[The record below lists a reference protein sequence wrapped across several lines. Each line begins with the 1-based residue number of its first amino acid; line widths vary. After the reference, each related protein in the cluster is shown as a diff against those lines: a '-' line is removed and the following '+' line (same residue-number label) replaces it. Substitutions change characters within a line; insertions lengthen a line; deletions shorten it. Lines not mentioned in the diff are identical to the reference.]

1 MSKATEVQIRREG
14 PIAYVQL
21 TGAARLNPIG
31 SHTSSAL
38 ADAVRGID
46 ADPDIRAAVIHGEGR
61 AFSAG
66 ADIDEINGFAD
77 ASDFSRFVQGITDAL
92 ELIER
97 SPVPFIAAIQ
107 GAAMGGGLELA
118 LACDLRVTGREV
130 KLGLPEAKLGVLP
143 GAGGTQRLPR
153 LVPHTIAFEML
164 ATGRPITGERAHQVG
179 LVNQVCDSAEEVLQ
193 AATALAHEL
202 AAGAPLVPELT
213 KSLLAE
219 TSTMSLYSAIDR
231 ERVVAT
237 ELFAS
242 EDGREGFASFVA
254 KRPAKFR
261 TRRT

>member
-1 MSKATEVQIRREG
+1 MSKATDVELRRDG
-14 PIAYVQL
+14 QIAYLQL
-21 TGAARLNPIG
+21 TGAERLNPIG
-31 SHTSSAL
+31 SHTSRAL
-38 ADAVRGID
+38 ADAVRAID
-46 ADPDIRAAVIHGEGR
+46 ADREIRAIVIHGEGR

-77 ASDFSRFVQGITDAL
+77 GSDFSRFVQGITDAL

-97 SPVPFIAAIQ
+97 SPVPFIAAIN

-118 LACDLRVTGREV
+118 LACDLRVTARDV

-164 ATGRPITGERAHQVG
+164 VTGRPITGERAYQIG
-179 LVNQVCDSAEEVLQ
+179 LVNQVCDSPNDVLWT
-193 AATALAHEL
+193 ATALAKEL
-202 AAGAPLVPELT
+202 TAGAPLVPDRT

-219 TSTMSLYSAIDR
+219 TRGMPLYPAIER
-231 ERVVAT
+231 ERVIAT

-254 KRPAKFR
+254 KRPAQYR
-261 TRRT
+261 AHRA

>member
-1 MSKATEVQIRREG
+1 MSTATDVELRREG
-14 PIAYVQL
+14 PIAFLQL
-21 TGAARLNPIG
+21 TGAERLNPIG
-31 SHTSSAL
+31 SHTSRAL
-38 ADAVRGID
+38 AEAVRAID
-46 ADPDIRAAVIHGEGR
+46 ADREVRAVVVHGEGR

-77 ASDFSRFVQGITDAL
+77 GADFSRFVQGITDAL

-118 LACDLRVTGREV
+118 LACDLRVTAREV
-130 KLGLPEAKLGVLP
+130 KLGLPEARLGVLP

-153 LVPHTIAFEML
+153 LVPHTVAFEML
-164 ATGRPITGERAHQVG
+164 VTGRPVSGRRAYEIG
-179 LVNQVCDSAEEVLQ
+179 LVNRVCDTPDEVV
-193 AATALAHEL
+193 AAAAALAQEL
-202 AAGAPLVPELT
+202 VAGAPLVPDCT

-219 TSTMSLYSAIDR
+219 TLTLPLYEAIER

-254 KRPAKFR
+254 KRPAR
-261 TRRT
+261 YSTHRP

>member
-1 MSKATEVQIRREG
+1 MSTATDIELRREG
-14 PIAYVQL
+14 SIAYLQL
-21 TGAARLNPIG
+21 TGADRLNPIG
-31 SHTSSAL
+31 SHTSRAL
-38 ADAVRGID
+38 ADAVRAID
-46 ADPDIRAAVIHGEGR
+46 ADREIRAVVIHGEGR

-77 ASDFSRFVQGITDAL
+77 GSDFSGFVKGITDAL

-118 LACDLRVTGREV
+118 LACDLRVTARGV

-153 LVPHTIAFEML
+153 LVPHTVAFEML
-164 ATGRPITGERAHQVG
+164 VTGRPITGERAYQIG
-179 LVNQVCDSAEEVLQ
+179 LVNEVYDSPDEVLA
-193 AATALAHEL
+193 AATVLAQEL
-202 AAGAPLVPELT
+202 VAGAPLVPELA
-213 KSLLAE
+213 KSLLSE
-219 TSTMSLYSAIDR
+219 TLTMSLYPAVER
-231 ERVVAT
+231 EREIAT

-254 KRPAKFR
+254 KRPAQYR
-261 TRRT
+261 AQRG

>member
-1 MSKATEVQIRREG
+1 MSRATGIELRREG
-14 PIAYVQL
+14 PIAYLQL
-21 TGAARLNPIG
+21 TGADRLNPIG
-31 SHTSSAL
+31 SHTCRAL
-38 ADAVRGID
+38 AEAVREID
-46 ADPDIRAAVIHGEGR
+46 ADREIRAVVVHGEGR

-77 ASDFSRFVQGITDAL
+77 GSDFSRFVKGITDAL

-118 LACDLRVTGREV
+118 LACDLRVTAREV

-153 LVPHTIAFEML
+153 LVPQTIAFEML
-164 ATGRPITGERAHQVG
+164 VTGRSITGERAHQIG
-179 LVNQVCDSAEEVLQ
+179 LVNQVCDSPDDVLA
-193 AATALAHEL
+193 AATALAQEL
-202 AAGAPLVPELT
+202 VAGAPLVPELT

-219 TSTMSLYSAIDR
+219 TLTMSLYPAIER
-231 ERVVAT
+231 ERVIAT

-242 EDGREGFASFVA
+242 DDGREGFASFVA
-254 KRPAKFR
+254 KRPPQYR
-261 TRRT
+261 THRT